1 MKPLLDRRHR
11 PVSQGLDA
19 PSNHSG
25 PRGIAGTWGKV
36 LGSGVVPALVGL
48 IAVSVGLSFSGAHFA
63 SAANGVAIGYYA
75 AIVGLLTIGE
85 TIVLITGGVDL
96 STGPLLGVSGM
107 TGAVVILNG
116 HASPALGILACL
128 GTGLVGGVANG
139 LLVAYARI
147 TPLIATLGVGS
158 VATGCTLLLS
168 KGGNTLAPLPAAYT
182 WFGSATIGIVPVLLI
197 GVVVLYIAGEMALR
211 RTVFGRDLYSI
222 GGNVKAAILAGIPR
236 NRRLLTLYALA
247 GLCYGVAGLAET
259 GFLDAATSAA
269 GQSQILPPIAAAVI
283 GGVALV
289 GGRGSLLGALVG
301 VVFVATIEDG
311 MAILNIASSYTPI
324 VYGLVVVAAVGLG
337 SIQGGSFLRRN
348 STGGSG

>member
-1 MKPLLDRRHR
+1 MKPLSDRQHR
-11 PVSQGLDA
+11 QALQGWEPPRSQGRLYWV
-19 PSNHSG
+19 
-25 PRGIAGTWGKV
+25 AGRWRK
-36 LGSGVVPALVGL
+36 LSGSGVMPALIGL
-48 IAVSVGLSFSGAHFA
+48 IAVSVGLGFTGPHFA

-85 TIVLITGGVDL
+85 TMVLITGGVDL

-116 HASPALGILACL
+116 HASPAWGILACI
-128 GTGLVGGVANG
+128 GTGLVGGLANG
-139 LLVAYARI
+139 LLVVYARI
-147 TPLIATLGVGS
+147 TPFIATLGVGS
-158 VATGCTLLLS
+158 LATGTTLLLS
-168 KGGNTLAPLPAAYT
+168 NGGNTLAPLPTAYT

-197 GVVVLYIAGEMALR
+197 AVLVLYIVGELGLR

-222 GGNVKAAILAGIPR
+222 GGNVKAAILTGIPR

-247 GLCYGVAGLAET
+247 GLCYGLAGLAET
-259 GFLDAATSAA
+259 GFLDAATGGA

-324 VYGLVVVAAVGLG
+324 VYGLVVLAAVGLG
-337 SIQGGSFLRRN
+337 SIQGRSLLRRE
-348 STGGSG
+348 STAGTG